1 MNADELDPDA
11 VSHDESHKDP
21 LVMDN
26 ATLSWDKAG
35 QPTLRNIDL
44 KASHL
49 ILHYRAEKKSWQILL
64 SSIQAG
70 PGRKVKQEQ
79 GEISRNHVPRLFLSS
94 VLLQSREKVLVC
106 GCEKFLPTFA

>member
-49 ILHYRAEKKSWQILL
+49 NYTIIRRMNNMQDFTT
-64 SSIQAG
+64 
-70 PGRKVKQEQ
+70 
-79 GEISRNHVPRLFLSS
+79 RN
-94 VLLQSREKVLVC
+94 
-106 GCEKFLPTFA
+106 

>member
-49 ILHYRAEKKSWQILL
+49 NYMNDMQDFTT
-64 SSIQAG
+64 
-70 PGRKVKQEQ
+70 
-79 GEISRNHVPRLFLSS
+79 RN
-94 VLLQSREKVLVC
+94 
-106 GCEKFLPTFA
+106 